1 MAIVQMQR
9 INICALKKNRKA
21 ILERLQELGAMEID
35 IQLEDD
41 SLCEKQDVASSRAL
55 FERRAQTA
63 DQALAILNVYA
74 PEKKGMLDSLAG
86 KPLVE
91 KELFEKAAENQ
102 DQYMATA
109 SRIVTLDKQIA
120 ESKATV
126 LKIQNQVEAL
136 APWLSLTVPVSYTGT
151 QRTAVLIGT
160 MPNPQDQQSILN
172 LLAGAV
178 PDVEAVDVELIST
191 DKDFTYLAVICM
203 KQDAGKVEE
212 TLRTGGFSK
221 PSSPVQKVPE
231 QYKKDLEAEIAKAQE
246 ETKQLES
253 ELIECA
259 VSRQDLEL
267 ISDYYR
273 ARADKYRVLGE
284 IPQTASTFAI
294 SGYVPA
300 AKADAIVKELSGHY
314 GAAAET
320 EGIREEEEPPVLLH
334 NNRFSESVEGVLASF
349 GLPAKGE
356 IDPTFFTSIF
366 YVFLFG
372 LMLSDA
378 AYGLIVSLICGIV
391 LLKFPRMEANL
402 RKSIQLFFWC
412 GLSTLFWGVLFG
424 GYFGDALDVIS
435 ETFFGHKISIPAL
448 WFVPLNEPMR
458 LLLYSMLFGVI
469 HLFTGL
475 ALKGYMYIR
484 DHKYMDFVCDVIFWY
499 MLLLGLIG
507 ILIPSSI
514 FAGIAGRQIVFPAA
528 LNAAAKWSAI
538 LGAVG
543 IVLFSGRSSK
553 NPALRIALGA
563 YDLYNITGWLSDVL
577 SYSRLLALGLA
588 TGVIASVVNQ
598 MGSMGGKSIGGAILF
613 IVVFVIGHTFNMA
626 INLLGAYVHTCR
638 LQYVEFFGK
647 FYEGGGKAF
656 EPFKL
661 KTKYV
666 DLKEEK

>member
-41 SLCEKQDVASSRAL
+41 NLGEKQDVASSRAL

-63 DQALAILNVYA
+63 DQALAILNTYV

-120 ESKATV
+120 ESKAAV
-126 LKIQNQVEAL
+126 LKVQNQVEAL

-151 QRTAVLIGT
+151 QKTAVLIGT

-212 TLRTGGFSK
+212 VLRTGGFSK
-221 PSSPVQKVPE
+221 PSSPVQKIPE
-231 QYKKDLEAEIAKAQE
+231 EYKKDLEAEIAKAQE
-246 ETKQLES
+246 QAKQLES
-253 ELIECA
+253 ELTECA

-273 ARADKYRVLGE
+273 TRAEKYRILGE

-300 AKADAIVKELSGHY
+300 AKADAIVKELSEHY

-320 EGIREEEEPPVLLH
+320 EGIKEEEEPPVLLH

-378 AYGLIVSLICGIV
+378 AYGLIVSLACGIV
-391 LLKFPRMEANL
+391 LLKFPRMETNL
-402 RKSIQLFFWC
+402 RKSVQLFFWC

-458 LLLYSMLFGVI
+458 MLLYSMLFGVI

-507 ILIPSSI
+507 LLIPSSM
-514 FAGIAGRQIVFPAA
+514 FAGIAGKQIVFPAA
-528 LNAAAKWSAI
+528 LNAASKWSAI

-598 MGSMGGKSIGGAILF
+598 MGSMGGKSIGGVILF
-613 IVVFVIGHTFNMA
+613 IVVFVIGHVFNMA

-647 FYEGGGKAF
+647 FYEGGGKPF